1 MINAYSGDV
10 SAEQIKSDNATT
22 SGVKFQFKSSAGKNL
37 ASENPLGKNVS
48 RLGVKRFHSL
58 LLTPCNTKSQFFNC
72 TSLYFKLVK

>member
-58 LLTPCNTKSQFFNC
+58 LLLC
-72 TSLYFKLVK
+72 TAPNHNSLVPHLYVSNL

>member
-48 RLGVKRFHSL
+48 RLGVKIKRFHSL
-58 LLTPCNTKSQFFNC
+58 LLLC
-72 TSLYFKLVK
+72 TAPSHNSLVPHLYVSNL